1 MEQEDD
7 ITETLERRLGQ
18 EHARRRLE
26 VEGNYEA
33 IFGHGINFFHPENWY
48 STHSMLRAGLVLTG
62 LYGRGNRN
70 TELIQVRH
78 NRMDVE
84 GLPDEFEGY
93 SILQISDLHV
103 ELNPGAMRR
112 LLEILP
118 ELAYDICVL
127 TGDFRAKT
135 FGPFDGALEGLA
147 RVVECLRRPV
157 YGVLGN
163 HDTIRMLP
171 AIEAMGVRMLLNESE
186 AVVRGDQRV
195 HLAGVDDAHYY
206 RADDL
211 VKARRGIPKDEV
223 SILLSHTPEI
233 YREADQAGFDVMLSG
248 HTHGGQICLPGGI
261 PLTLDASLPRRL
273 GAGAWH
279 YGRLAGYTSVGVG
292 TSIVAVRFNCLPEV
306 TLHHLA
312 RVEVST
318 DAHEDEA

>member
-1 MEQEDD
+1 MEQDAE
-7 ITETLERRLGQ
+7 ITERLERRLGI
-18 EHARRRLE
+18 EHARQRLGI
-26 VEGNYEA
+26 EGEHEA

-70 TELIQVRH
+70 TERIQVRH
-78 NRMDVE
+78 NRLDLE
-84 GLPDEFEGY
+84 GLPEEFDGY

-112 LLEILP
+112 LLEIVP

-135 FGPFDGALEGLA
+135 FGPFEGALEGLA
-147 RVVECLRRPV
+147 RVVEKLRQPV

-186 AVVRGDQRV
+186 ALVRGGQRV

-211 VKARRGIPKDEV
+211 VKAREGIAKGEI

-233 YREADQAGFDVMLSG
+233 YREADEAGFNVMLSG
-248 HTHGGQICLPGGI
+248 HTHGGQICLPGGV
-261 PLTLDASLPRRL
+261 PVTLDASLPRSL
-273 GAGAWH
+273 GAGAWQ
-279 YGRLAGYTSVGVG
+279 YEGLAGYTSVGVG

-306 TLHHLA
+306 TVHHLA
-312 RVEVST
+312 RVEG
-318 DAHEDEA
+318 